1 MCGTIQ
7 AEEKPGCQ
15 SGPFGLPHVDSD
27 HSMRCAPMA
36 TSLHVKNRPTHD
48 KEKGSGTLFSPNVN
62 ESLGK
67 LVGSSYSWEP
77 VANRRDCA

>member
-1 MCGTIQ
+1 MT
-7 AEEKPGCQ
+7 
-15 SGPFGLPHVDSD
+15 
-27 HSMRCAPMA
+27 